1 MDALAGGVYSS
12 NCVKTCGLAL
22 ILFSDSVIDRDGSKH
37 GTHTSMSVDEGSYR
51 AETSVASLAPALA
64 LALQISKSPVGR
76 SLVFDI
82 RLLKR
87 DNDSDN
93 RIR

>member
-1 MDALAGGVYSS
+1 
-12 NCVKTCGLAL
+12 
-22 ILFSDSVIDRDGSKH
+22 
-37 GTHTSMSVDEGSYR
+37 MSVDESNYR
-51 AETSVASLAPALA
+51 AETSIANLAPALA

-76 SLVFDI
+76 LLVFDN
-82 RLLKR
+82 RLLKH

>member
-1 MDALAGGVYSS
+1 MTDVPCPALDPPPH
-12 NCVKTCGLAL
+12 L
-22 ILFSDSVIDRDGSKH
+22 H
-37 GTHTSMSVDEGSYR
+37 HTSMSVDEGDEGNYR
-51 AETSVASLAPALA
+51 AETSIASLAPALA
-64 LALQISKSPVGR
+64 LTLQISKSPVGR
-76 SLVFDI
+76 SLVFDN

>member
-1 MDALAGGVYSS
+1 
-12 NCVKTCGLAL
+12 
-22 ILFSDSVIDRDGSKH
+22 
-37 GTHTSMSVDEGSYR
+37 MSVDEGNYR
-51 AETSVASLAPALA
+51 AETSVASLALALA
-64 LALQISKSPVGR
+64 LALQNSKSPVGR
-76 SLVFDI
+76 SLVFDN